1 MARERNNV
9 FAMAA
14 DVVDLALDTA
24 GTIGS
29 AVGSIVGLGNSNP
42 ETSEKTQREEVDNAV
57 ERVATS
63 LRQEAEA
70 VIPPPRKKAKSHR
83 HKNKAEPVSKPVA
96 KTRSTNPKTGTTTGK
111 GRSARK
117 AVR

>member
-9 FAMAA
+9 FAVAA

-42 ETSEKTQREEVDNAV
+42 ETSKKTQREEVDNAV

-70 VIPPPRKKAKSHR
+70 VERAPRNKAKSQP
-83 HKNKAEPVSKPVA
+83 HKNKAKPNSKRVA
-96 KTRSTNPKTGTTTGK
+96 KTR
-111 GRSARK
+111 
-117 AVR
+117 